1 MTPNQASRRNDMSHG
16 WAVVTGASSGIGFE
30 FARELARRGYHV
42 LAVARRRD
50 RLEALAAGA
59 SPNDGPIEPLVTDL
73 TSEQGIAMVRQRIDE
88 LGDIELLINNAGV
101 AGAGDFITASVDQ
114 EIRAIRLNV
123 DAVVA
128 LTHHVVNGMVR
139 CGRGAII
146 NLASVVAFQPFPH
159 FAVYAATKAFVL
171 SFTEALAE
179 EVKGKGVHVLALCPG
194 SVATEIDV
202 FAHNE
207 GLLGK
212 LPSLTAAQVV
222 EAGLRALHDGRVVKV
237 VGVFNQFLPFMGRFM
252 PRWAIRKLMGMSVKP
267 SAPESPVKASS

>member
-1 MTPNQASRRNDMSHG
+1 MSHG

-30 FARELARRGYHV
+30 FARELAKRGYPV

-59 SPNDGPIEPLVTDL
+59 SPNDGRIEPLVADL
-73 TSEQGIAMVRQRIDE
+73 TWEQGIAMVIRRIDE
-88 LGDIELLINNAGV
+88 LADIELLINNAGV

-123 DAVVA
+123 EGVVA
-128 LTHHVVNGMVR
+128 LTHHVVNLMVR
-139 CGRGAII
+139 RRRGAII

-159 FAVYAATKAFVL
+159 FAVYAATKAFIL

-179 EVKGKGVHVLALCPG
+179 EVKGKGVRVLALCPG

-207 GLLGK
+207 GILGK
-212 LPSLTAAQVV
+212 LPSLTAPQVV
-222 EAGLRALHDGRVVKV
+222 EAGLQALHDGRVVKV
-237 VGVFNQFLPFMGRFM
+237 VGTFNRFLPFMGRFM
-252 PRWAIRKLMGMSVKP
+252 PRSAIRKLMGMSVKP
-267 SAPESPVKASS
+267 SVPEFPVKARL

>member
-1 MTPNQASRRNDMSHG
+1 MSHG

-30 FARELARRGYHV
+30 FARELAKRGYPV

-59 SPNDGPIEPLVTDL
+59 SPNVGRIEPLVADL
-73 TSEQGIAMVRQRIDE
+73 ASGLGIAMVIQRIDE

-101 AGAGDFITASVDQ
+101 ASAGDFTTASLDQ
-114 EIRAIRLNV
+114 EIGEIKLNV
-123 DAVVA
+123 DTVVA
-128 LTHHVVNGMVR
+128 LTHHVVNGMIR
-139 CGRGAII
+139 RGRGAII

-179 EVKGKGVHVLALCPG
+179 EVKGKGVRVLALCPG

-212 LPSLTAAQVV
+212 LPSLTAPQVV
-222 EAGLRALHDGRVVKV
+222 AAGLKALHDGRVVKV
-237 VGVFNQFLPFMGRFM
+237 VGTLNQVLPFMGRFM
-252 PRWAIRKLMGMSVKP
+252 PRWAIRKLMGMSVKHNT
-267 SAPESPVKASS
+267 ASRTVGGQQ